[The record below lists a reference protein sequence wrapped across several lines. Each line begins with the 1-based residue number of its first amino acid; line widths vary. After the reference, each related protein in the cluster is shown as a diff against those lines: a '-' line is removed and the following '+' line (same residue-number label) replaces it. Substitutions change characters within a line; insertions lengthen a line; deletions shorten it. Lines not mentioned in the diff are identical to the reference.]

1 MHSNFYTLYYP
12 VWAVKSDHYRVFLTF
27 EKFAQRF
34 FLRCFTRFDV
44 LSYDYDEA
52 ITLGVARSLLTA
64 Y

>member
-1 MHSNFYTLYYP
+1 MHGNFYTLYYP
-12 VWAVKSDHYRVFLTF
+12 VLSAQSDLYWVFLTF
-27 EKFAQRF
+27 EKFAHEF

-52 ITLGVARSLLTA
+52 TTLGVARSLLTA

>member
-1 MHSNFYTLYYP
+1 MHGNFYTLYYP
-12 VWAVKSDHYRVFLTF
+12 FRAVNSNPHGVFLTF
-27 EKFAQRF
+27 EKFAHEF